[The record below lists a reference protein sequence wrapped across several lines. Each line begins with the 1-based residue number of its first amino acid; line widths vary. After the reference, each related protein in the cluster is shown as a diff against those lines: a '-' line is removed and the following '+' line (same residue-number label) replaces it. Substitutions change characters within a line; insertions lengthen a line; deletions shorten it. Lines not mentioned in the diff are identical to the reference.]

1 MKRGAK
7 FHVFLQPDESE
18 GVKCPRCEE
27 HAAVVASKP
36 YCPACGWNRE
46 GVEQSLREKS
56 SLQRPVLVIFI
67 LSVFVIGILASFG
80 GRGDD
85 AWIGG
90 VLFVLIVAIAQG
102 VQVFR
107 ARRALAEFLAGNPP
121 APARSVSFDED
132 ASASAKRPASP
143 AWELAERIR
152 QLPVPRRVRFRWSN
166 PAVWFI
172 LAIVAGILIVTVAVP
187 QGKSSRRIG
196 PFSDEDIWKLAVV
209 LIVPVG
215 LMAAYRGFTAQKK
228 LLVTGVLAEARVV
241 RQEWQTRKNHR
252 WSQVYYEFHDLAGQ
266 RIEGNGTDQSAT
278 FFEDM
283 RLPVLYDPQ
292 NPSKNLALCER
303 LHFTV
308 QV

>member
-1 MKRGAK
+1 M
-7 FHVFLQPDESE
+7 
-18 GVKCPRCEE
+18 KCPRCE
-27 HAAVVASKP
+27 AYAVLLASKP

-46 GVEQSLREKS
+46 NVEQELRGKS
-56 SLQRPVLVIFI
+56 SLPKRILVLVI
-67 LSVFVIGILASFG
+67 LAFLVTGVLAIFG
-80 GRGDD
+80 RRADD

-107 ARRALAEFLAGNPP
+107 ARRALEELLTNRP
-121 APARSVSFDED
+121 APAAPGVSAAEEF
-132 ASASAKRPASP
+132 SSSPQRPASP
-143 AWELAERIR
+143 VWELAERIR

-166 PAVWFI
+166 LGVWVI
-172 LAIVAGILIVTVAVP
+172 VAIVAVILTVTVTAP

-209 LIVPVG
+209 LIVPVS
-215 LMAAYRGFTAQKK
+215 LAAVYRGFVAQKK
-228 LLVTGVLAEARVV
+228 LLESGVLAEARVV
-241 RQEWQTRKNHR
+241 RQDWQTRKNHR

-266 RIEGNGTDQSAT
+266 RIEGNGTDESAT
-278 FFEDM
+278 FFEEM

-292 NPSKNLALCER
+292 NPAKNLALCER